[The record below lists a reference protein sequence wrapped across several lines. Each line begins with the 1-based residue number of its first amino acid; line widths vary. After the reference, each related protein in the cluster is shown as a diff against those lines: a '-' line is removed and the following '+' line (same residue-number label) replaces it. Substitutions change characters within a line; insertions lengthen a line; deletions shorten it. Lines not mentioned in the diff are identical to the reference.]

1 MYIINPNFNRN
12 PMQTIEIYEEKKG
25 QKKERM
31 IGIGLMTLH
40 ALVGTR

>member
-25 QKKERM
+25 QKKRADDWNRSHDPTCAC
-31 IGIGLMTLH
+31 GH
-40 ALVGTR
+40 